1 MASLTVEPPLR
12 VHWIDDPRVLRH
24 DRDQTYGDSV
34 GADVKPDC
42 RHPRLT
48 LKANSEGI

>member
-1 MASLTVEPPLR
+1 MIREYYGMTAT
-12 VHWIDDPRVLRH
+12 
-24 DRDQTYGDSV
+24 QTYGDSV